1 MSKINDKKEVCGCC
15 NSVLGSCFV
24 LIVYF
29 TSPLADDNAP
39 AKPLVSS
46 EEESKSPSATEDV
59 SGATAA
65 ASNTHV

>member
-1 MSKINDKKEVCGCC
+1 MNDNKEVCRFWR
-15 NSVLGSCFV
+15 SVLGSCFE
-24 LIVYF
+24 LILHF
-29 TSPLADDNAP
+29 TPPPADDNAP